1 MVETVNKTDAAA
13 VAAIAARAADDKQG
27 SNIIVLNVGDILA
40 ITEMFVV
47 VSASNSRQWR
57 TIANEITAKIRE
69 ESDRPL
75 LRSEGMSEQQWV
87 LLDYGDVIVH
97 IFSEEI
103 REFYEIERLYQD
115 VPVVD
120 WRASASP
127 GPFLTPLQGV
137 YCVPRGYLWGHIFRR
152 LLATLTKSGL
162 SRL

>member
-1 MVETVNKTDAAA
+1 VNKTMIETVDKTDAAV

-27 SNIIVLNVGDILA
+27 SNIIVLDVGDILA

-47 VSASNSRQWR
+47 VSASNSRQLR

-69 ESDRPL
+69 ESDRLL

-115 VPVVD
+115 VPVVN
-120 WRASASP
+120 WRASA
-127 GPFLTPLQGV
+127 
-137 YCVPRGYLWGHIFRR
+137 
-152 LLATLTKSGL
+152 
-162 SRL
+162 

>member
-1 MVETVNKTDAAA
+1 MNKTMVETVNMTDAAV

-27 SNIIVLNVGDILA
+27 SNIIVLDVGDILA

-47 VSASNSRQWR
+47 VSASNSRQLR

-75 LRSEGMSEQQWV
+75 LRSEGMSEQQLV

-120 WRASASP
+120 WRASA
-127 GPFLTPLQGV
+127 
-137 YCVPRGYLWGHIFRR
+137 
-152 LLATLTKSGL
+152 
-162 SRL
+162 